1 MQKVTVLYGHPADPN
16 AFEKYYRDHHM
27 PLLAKMKGIAKV
39 EFTKM
44 LGGPDGSSPEYYRMA
59 ELYFSDASQMQTTLG
74 SPEGQAT
81 AADLANFATGGAKV
95 IIGIVENQ

>member
-1 MQKVTVLYGHPADPN
+1 MQKVTVLYGQPSDPD

-27 PLLAKMKGIAKV
+27 PLVAKMKGIAKV
-39 EFTKM
+39 ELTKM

-59 ELYFSDASQMQTTLG
+59 ELYFSDASQMQATMG

-81 AADLANFATGGAKV
+81 AADLANFATGGVKV
-95 IIGIVENQ
+95 IIGTVE

>member
-1 MQKVTVLYGHPADPN
+1 MQKLTVLYGHPTDPE
-16 AFEKYYRDHHM
+16 AFENYYRDHHM
-27 PLLAKMKGIAKV
+27 PLVAKMQGIAKV
-39 EFTKM
+39 ELTIM

-59 ELYFSDASQMQTTLG
+59 ELYFLDASQMQTTMG

-95 IIGIVENQ
+95 IIGTVE

>member
-1 MQKVTVLYGHPADPN
+1 MQKVTVLYGHPTDPE

-27 PLLAKMKGIAKV
+27 PLVAKMKGIAKV
-39 EFTKM
+39 ELTKM
-44 LGGPDGSSPEYYRMA
+44 LGAPDGSPPDYYRMA
-59 ELYFSDASQMQTTLG
+59 ELYFADAAQMQATMG

-95 IIGIVENQ
+95 VIGTVE